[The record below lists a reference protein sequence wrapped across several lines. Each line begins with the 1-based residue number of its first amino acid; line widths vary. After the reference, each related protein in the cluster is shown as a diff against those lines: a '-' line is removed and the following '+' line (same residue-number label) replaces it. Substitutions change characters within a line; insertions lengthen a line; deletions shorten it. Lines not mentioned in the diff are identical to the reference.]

1 MKKKIIVGVID
12 TGTSNIKSVYYA
24 LEQNDVKVIEIKKFK
39 QIQIDAM
46 VVPGVGSFKYV
57 MERLKKTKLDEFITQ
72 KTTKGLPSLFICIGM
87 QILFSKS
94 FEFGET
100 RGLGIFDG
108 AVNKFPER
116 KDDIKI
122 KIPFIGWNKIKI
134 KKNCSL
140 LKSINDNSF
149 CYFTHSYYV
158 KPEDKKIISSISNN
172 YNFEYVSS
180 ISTKNIFATQFH
192 PEKSGSTGVKMYKN
206 FIKLI

>member
-1 MKKKIIVGVID
+1 
-12 TGTSNIKSVYYA
+12 
-24 LEQNDVKVIEIKKFK
+24 
-39 QIQIDAM
+39 M

-134 KKNCSL
+134 KKKL
-140 LKSINDNSF
+140 LTFKIN
-149 CYFTHSYYV
+149 
-158 KPEDKKIISSISNN
+158 
-172 YNFEYVSS
+172 
-180 ISTKNIFATQFH
+180 
-192 PEKSGSTGVKMYKN
+192 
-206 FIKLI
+206 